1 MAESER
7 MLRTNLQALRERN
20 IECEDLKGEV
30 SELRAEN
37 KSLRDELEAATCA
50 SSAARLDLQEKMAQA
65 ACEITVLH
73 HTLRGLTTELQ
84 ASLSEQREQQ
94 QKHKESAPLTGAER
108 QQPSSS
114 FVDSV
119 MVALTAEKQE
129 DIKADLPS
137 VSSDESEPQSEA
149 LFSKTSAFTRVAAP
163 TPKKNSSAPYDEQQQ
178 QEEEQNRV
186 AELLSLL
193 GATVTELISTLRLVQ
208 RCRDAKL
215 QELHNTIGSLQ
226 VELQSSDSRHSAE
239 VLELKQEL
247 RRLSSLAERG
257 NQALQQKT
265 QDEKT
270 LTKLM
275 EDVQEAQQILSK
287 HKSDNNELRK
297 DVTELR
303 RALQQ
308 SRVESQVLREELS
321 KAGGPSAVPVRHV
334 EEKIHLH
341 KEVER
346 LKAGLQEAEQAK
358 VKLLERAKR
367 HQIIHQTNQQKTENE
382 LQILNH
388 MINKVRQTLL
398 SVPEVVKR
406 CEALQQLVDYIG

>member
-1 MAESER
+1 
-7 MLRTNLQALRERN
+7 
-20 IECEDLKGEV
+20 
-30 SELRAEN
+30 
-37 KSLRDELEAATCA
+37 
-50 SSAARLDLQEKMAQA
+50 
-65 ACEITVLH
+65 
-73 HTLRGLTTELQ
+73 
-84 ASLSEQREQQ
+84 
-94 QKHKESAPLTGAER
+94 
-108 QQPSSS
+108 
-114 FVDSV
+114 
-119 MVALTAEKQE
+119 
-129 DIKADLPS
+129 
-137 VSSDESEPQSEA
+137 
-149 LFSKTSAFTRVAAP
+149 
-163 TPKKNSSAPYDEQQQ
+163 
-178 QEEEQNRV
+178 
-186 AELLSLL
+186 
-193 GATVTELISTLRLVQ
+193 
-208 RCRDAKL
+208 
-215 QELHNTIGSLQ
+215 
-226 VELQSSDSRHSAE
+226 
-239 VLELKQEL
+239 
-247 RRLSSLAERG
+247 
-257 NQALQQKT
+257 
-265 QDEKT
+265 
-270 LTKLM
+270 M

-321 KAGGPSAVPVRHV
+321 KAGGLSAVPVRHV

-388 MINKVRQTLL
+388 MINKVRETLL